1 MTASTADMRSSVP
14 NAELGQR
21 RSAEAGIDAGRT
33 NEADWGSHS
42 IDPGELQRLAD
53 LPLPDV
59 SIQDIHTFVVLART
73 RSFTRT
79 GRILHLA
86 QPSVSSRLIRLERAL
101 RVRLVNRETRPVTLT
116 DDGEG
121 FLPVAMGLM
130 EALSRQVR
138 RRHR

>member
-1 MTASTADMRSSVP
+1 MTTSTADMNHTVP
-14 NAELGQR
+14 NAKLLSRG
-21 RSAEAGIDAGRT
+21 SARDRPETGRTADAGCR
-33 NEADWGSHS
+33 SHS
-42 IDPGELQRLAD
+42 THAEDLQRLVD

-59 SIQDIHTFVVLART
+59 SIQDIHTFVVLSRA

-116 DDGEG
+116 EEGEA
-121 FLPVAMGLM
+121 FLPVAVCLM
-130 EALSRQVR
+130 EALSKQVR
-138 RRHR
+138 HRGR